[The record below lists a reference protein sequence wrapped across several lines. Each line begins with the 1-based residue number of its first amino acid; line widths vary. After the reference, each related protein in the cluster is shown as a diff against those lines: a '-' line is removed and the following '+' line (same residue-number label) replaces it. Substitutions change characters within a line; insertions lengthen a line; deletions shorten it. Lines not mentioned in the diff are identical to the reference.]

1 MGGGGDEFGQSS
13 PMERP
18 RAGAGGRATIPARD
32 LDDEV
37 PF

>member
-1 MGGGGDEFGQSS
+1 
-13 PMERP
+13 MERP
-18 RAGAGGRATIPARD
+18 RQGGARAQIPARD